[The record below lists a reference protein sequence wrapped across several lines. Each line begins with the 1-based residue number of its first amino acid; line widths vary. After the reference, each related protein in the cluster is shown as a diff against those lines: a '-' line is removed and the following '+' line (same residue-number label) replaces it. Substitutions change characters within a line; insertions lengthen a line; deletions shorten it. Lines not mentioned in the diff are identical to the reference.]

1 MCIRDSEETGHINAE
16 IENSLSGIRVA
27 KAFDNAGYEG
37 EKFEGRNRA
46 YVSAR
51 QGVYRVMAIFN
62 SGMQLWID
70 LLPLLALVAS
80 GLFVFWGRIDIGDF
94 AAFLLYISMFTN
106 PIRRLNQFV
115 EMFQDGMSGFER
127 FCPVSYTHLTPVT
140 CSS

>member
-1 MCIRDSEETGHINAE
+1 M
-16 IENSLSGIRVA
+16 A
-27 KAFDNAGYEG
+27 KAFDNADYEG

-51 QGVYRVMAIFN
+51 QGVYP
-62 SGMQLWID
+62 GDGGLQLRHAAGHR
-70 LLPLLALVAS
+70 PAAAAGPGRQRALC
-80 GLFVFWGRIDIGDF
+80 LWGRIDIGDF

-127 FCPVSYTHLTPVT
+127 FAR
-140 CSS
+140 